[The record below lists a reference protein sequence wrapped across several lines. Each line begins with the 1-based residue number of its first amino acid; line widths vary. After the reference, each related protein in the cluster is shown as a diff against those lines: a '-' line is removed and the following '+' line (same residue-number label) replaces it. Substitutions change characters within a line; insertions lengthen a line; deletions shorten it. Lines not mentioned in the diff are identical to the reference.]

1 VARRSG
7 QGDSNS
13 RPLAPEANVETLSS
27 WWVQHFP
34 MSQTTVLQG
43 IWRYLFPS
51 CSHIVGR
58 LQRKNHVLEKEKAR
72 TGRRWNRTMPLLR

>member
-1 VARRSG
+1 
-7 QGDSNS
+7 
-13 RPLAPEANVETLSS
+13 
-27 WWVQHFP
+27 
-34 MSQTTVLQG
+34 MSQTMVLQG